1 MGPAALAHGAGH
13 LLHRGVTLL
22 GFSFVVQEER
32 AHAPAPSQEKPITTQ
47 VTIPI
52 FLP

>member
-13 LLHRGVTLL
+13 LLHLGMALL
-22 GFSFVVQEER
+22 GFSFVIQEER
-32 AHAPAPSQEKPITTQ
+32 APAPAPSQENPIATQ